1 MLKSRQCT
9 PSCAAPACATAYI
22 IRLPHLVTCDPSFQK
37 KKKHVTC
44 LRHSQQLQAYG
55 RSEQQIQTVRGLLHL
70 ALCFSFAETNIS
82 FWILLEKNATMIID

>member
-1 MLKSRQCT
+1 
-9 PSCAAPACATAYI
+9 
-22 IRLPHLVTCDPSFQK
+22 
-37 KKKHVTC
+37 
-44 LRHSQQLQAYG
+44 LQAYG